1 MNTLMNASENAQPFR
16 TYSQLQHLR
25 LPAEIICENGE
36 PLQLPKFTFPV
47 EGLSPAKQA
56 FQAVE
61 NAQVADFEDYEN
73 NANLYD
79 SDPEILLS
87 DSDEEEL
94 EEDIMDNEDAEADTE
109 CGSDV
114 LSTGGE
120 ERIDTLDD
128 FDSQQANASFEQ
140 IMSAREESSE
150 KTEQQPAAH
159 SVYFQLLRRSHQTEI
174 NEVPVRRG
182 LQEI

>member
-1 MNTLMNASENAQPFR
+1 MEVPRLAAFDDEQPAANPPLRRADSMALNRERLERSKTAQEPDDIEPRAAVVHFAEASPPQA
-16 TYSQLQHLR
+16 SQ
-25 LPAEIICENGE
+25 
-36 PLQLPKFTFPV
+36 
-47 EGLSPAKQA
+47 KQETDVQG
-56 FQAVE
+56 QARRV
-61 NAQVADFEDYEN
+61 
-73 NANLYD
+73 
-79 SDPEILLS
+79 
-87 DSDEEEL
+87 
-94 EEDIMDNEDAEADTE
+94 NEDAEADTE

-159 SVYFQLLRRSHQTEI
+159 SVYFQLLRRSPQTEI